1 MTRRLGWRWA
11 VVAMLLL
18 PVSQATAKTK
28 PHHGKSWA
36 WTFEADTLGKE
47 PDNTGVAIG
56 TWRIGNLA
64 ADSAGTDSAGTDSAD
79 TGASARVLRQLEAED
94 GADYH
99 MLQLKKPVIQ
109 DLVASVRFRVVSGD
123 VDPGAGLLF
132 HLDDKAKN
140 GYLIRVSGAK
150 SRIVAHYLIYGRR
163 RDIRYAPVDPPKPG
177 EWHTI
182 SVSKKRSV
190 IVVTYDGAER
200 MRFRDERFSK
210 GTVGFWTEEDA
221 VVEFADLKVAMN

>member
-1 MTRRLGWRWA
+1 MTRWLGWRW
-11 VVAMLLL
+11 VVAAMLLL
-18 PVSQATAKTK
+18 PVSQATAKTE
-28 PHHGKSWA
+28 PRHGKSWV

-47 PDNTGVAIG
+47 PDNTGVATG
-56 TWRIGNLA
+56 TWEIGNLA
-64 ADSAGTDSAGTDSAD
+64 ADSAGTGTAGTGTA
-79 TGASARVLRQLEAED
+79 ARVLRQLESED

-123 VDPGAGLLF
+123 VDPGAGFLF

-163 RDIRYAPVDPPKPG
+163 RDIRYAPVEPPKPG
-177 EWHTI
+177 EWHTL

-190 IVVTYDGAER
+190 IVVTYDGTER
-200 MRFRDERFSK
+200 MRFRDERFRK
-210 GTVGFWTEEDA
+210 GTVGFWTEDDA

>member
-1 MTRRLGWRWA
+1 MTRRLGWWWGVA
-11 VVAMLLL
+11 AMLLL
-18 PVSQATAKTK
+18 PVSQATAKTE

-47 PDNTGVAIG
+47 PDNTGVATG
-56 TWRIGNLA
+56 NWQIGNLA
-64 ADSAGTDSAGTDSAD
+64 ADSAGTGTPGTA
-79 TGASARVLRQLEAED
+79 TPARVLRQLESED

-99 MLQLKKPVIQ
+99 MLQLKKPIIQ
-109 DLVASVRFRVVSGD
+109 DLVASVRFRVISGD

-163 RDIRYAPVDPPKPG
+163 RDIRYAAVDPPKPG
-177 EWHTI
+177 EWHTLSI
-182 SVSKKRSV
+182 SKKRSV
-190 IVVTYDGAER
+190 IVVTYDGTER

-210 GTVGFWTEEDA
+210 GTVGFWTEDDA
-221 VVEFADLKVAMN
+221 VVEFADLKLAMN